1 MSAPLSTT
9 RTVANTAAEHVA
21 DHNLLHAFY
30 NLVGGMSFTTK
41 TTDYTLTTSDYLVI
55 MNGAS
60 KTATLPDATNA
71 NSVGRFYLVKN
82 IHATAATLASAGG
95 TIDGASTQPINQ
107 YNALTV
113 VSDGTQWLIV

>member
-9 RTVANTAAEHVA
+9 RTVANTAAEHIA
-21 DHNLLHAFY
+21 DHTALHAFF
-30 NLVGGMSFTTK
+30 NLVGGMSMVTK
-41 TTDYTLTTSDYLVI
+41 TTDYTLTANDYLVI

-60 KTATLPDATNA
+60 KTATLPDATSASSLNRYY
-71 NSVGRFYLVKN
+71 VVKN
-82 IHATAATLASAGG
+82 IHATAATLASLGG
-95 TIDGASTQPINQ
+95 NIDGASTQPINQ